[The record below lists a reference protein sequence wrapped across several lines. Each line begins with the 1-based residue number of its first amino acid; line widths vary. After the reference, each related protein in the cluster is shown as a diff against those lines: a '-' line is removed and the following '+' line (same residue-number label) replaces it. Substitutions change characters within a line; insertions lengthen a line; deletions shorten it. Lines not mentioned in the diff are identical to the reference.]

1 MFDMDGNERV
11 DRDEFLVLER
21 IFSSS
26 EHGGERVDLFKEV
39 EQEGEE
45 GESDGEK
52 AEPMVRSIVD
62 GSQMFKVCRLH
73 LCSSSGDI
81 K

>member
-39 EQEGEE
+39 EEKEGE
-45 GESDGEK
+45 GESEGEK
-52 AEPMVRSIVD
+52 AE
-62 GSQMFKVCRLH
+62 QKVKKI
-73 LCSSSGDI
+73 GA
-81 K
+81 